1 MAVKFS
7 QFTPETVAANVTEI
21 VGYTATGDLNVR
33 IPPANLDTLVTS
45 DTAQVGTSATYTLS
59 GTKTG
64 TSTTTDLTTY
74 TVPANSGMA
83 LTAGTNTIAFD
94 ATSYSL
100 ASTDSVVGN
109 NSVPVNLTGTG
120 GGDSGVDTVTIVGTG
135 TVQVSSATNTITID
149 GSGGGGGVTSVGLTE
164 TGSALNITGSPITGS
179 GTFNIA
185 GAGTSSQVIL
195 GDLSLATLPTDT
207 NTTYTIGT
215 STNGSSV
222 DVNLD
227 ASIGTDSNIKLTPA
241 GGITI
246 TEAAG
251 VITLDTSASGSGTV
265 TSVGSGDSN
274 TILIGGTAADPTVAA
289 ITAAGVGT
297 GLLNLATG
305 GQIQTA
311 INSAIAG
318 GVTFK
323 GGFNANS
330 GAIDGGSNNLTTG
343 GARVEIS
350 VGDLYVV
357 TTAGN
362 FYGDA
367 TVPLAIGDQV
377 LCKTAAAAGASVIG
391 DWNTIESN
399 VVPATAGVT
408 DASTVKGVA
417 GFDNQMFA
425 ATANGFITS
434 TTLNT
439 VIITRVGAGNGFF
452 YVDGIQQSG
461 ITLMPD
467 VTYLID
473 QSDSSNDGH
482 PLILSTT
489 TPSQTEYSTGVIY
502 LLDNVVTTYANYV
515 NTTNFNA
522 ATTRQVRISL
532 NQVAPTLYYVC
543 SIHQGMGGDIS
554 RGGDYVSWN
563 LTGDSGTTEV
573 IANGNTVDVAGGTD
587 ITTEASSADTLTVN
601 HAAISR
607 TDTTSTNSPAAGASV
622 DLVKSLTVSTQG
634 HVTAI
639 DVSTVT
645 WPAAAGPPTKT
656 VDTATIANATTGT
669 FTLTVTPSSENYV
682 DMYISGVYQSKT
694 TYTVAGTTVTLD
706 GGTFFPNG
714 AVVETV
720 TTT

>member
-7 QFTPETVAANVTEI
+7 QFTSETVAANVTEI

-149 GSGGGGGVTSVGLTE
+149 GSGGGGGVTSFTN
-164 TGSALNITGSPITGS
+164 TN
-179 GTFNIA
+179 GTFVSAATANSA
-185 GAGTSSQVIL
+185 ATGPVTTGVI
-195 GDLSLATLPTDT
+195 DLSATGTPSASNFLRGD
-207 NTTYTIGT
+207 NTW
-215 STNGSSV
+215 
-222 DVNLD
+222 
-227 ASIGTDSNIKLTPA
+227 ATPP
-241 GGITI
+241 
-246 TEAAG
+246 
-251 VITLDTSASGSGTV
+251 SGSGTV

-587 ITTEASSADTLTVN
+587 ITTVASSADTLTVN

-645 WPAAAGPPTKT
+645 WPAGGGGFGS
-656 VDTATIANATTGT
+656 INQTTGT
-669 FTLTVTPSSENYV
+669 GSSLGAITLGSTPAAAFNCLIS
-682 DMYISGVYQSKT
+682 ISGVTQNYLDA
-694 TYTVAGTTVTLD
+694 AGTPNWTVSTNTL
-706 GGTFFPNG
+706 TFAFNPPVTATNG
-714 AVVETV
+714 IQIIVIA
-720 TTT
+720 

>member
-7 QFTPETVAANVTEI
+7 QFTLETGAANVTEI
-21 VGYTATGDLNVR
+21 VGYTATGNLNVR

-164 TGSALNITGSPITGS
+164 TGSALTITGSPITSS

-195 GDLSLATLPTDT
+195 GDLSLATL
-207 NTTYTIGT
+207 N
-215 STNGSSV
+215 
-222 DVNLD
+222 
-227 ASIGTDSNIKLTPA
+227 A
-241 GGITI
+241 
-246 TEAAG
+246 
-251 VITLDTSASGSGTV
+251 GTV
-265 TSVGSGDSN
+265 TSVASGDSN

-330 GAIDGGSNNLTTG
+330 GVIDGGSNNLTTG

-377 LCKTAAAAGASVIG
+377 LCKTAAAAGASLIG
-391 DWNTIESN
+391 YWNTIESN

-489 TPSQTEYSTGVIY
+489 TPSQTVYSTGVIY

-543 SIHQGMGGDIS
+543 SQHLNMGGDIS

-587 ITTEASSADTLTVN
+587 ITTVASSADTLTVN

-607 TDTTSTNSPAAGASV
+607 TDTTSANSPAAGASV

-645 WPAAAGPPTKT
+645 WPAAAGLPTKT

>member
-7 QFTPETVAANVTEI
+7 DFTQKQDASVDVTNM
-21 VGYTATGDLNVR
+21 VGYLVNGELNIM
-33 IPPANLDTLVTS
+33 IPPANLDTTYVVSNLNGGASPTISIQGTKPGQAASINPSAVTLTGS
-45 DTAQVGTSATYTLS
+45 GATLLNGDGIDTIDFASTKYRLNASNVGSPGTVPVILS
-59 GTKTG
+59 GTEG
-64 TSTTTDLTTY
+64 NDAGVALST
-74 TVPANSGMA
+74 
-83 LTAGTNTIAFD
+83 
-94 ATSYSL
+94 
-100 ASTDSVVGN
+100 
-109 NSVPVNLTGTG
+109 VNLVGSG
-120 GGDSGVDTVTIVGTG
+120 GIGLTSSG
-135 TVQVSSATNTITID
+135 NTITITD
-149 GSGGGGGVTSVGLTE
+149 ASAGTVTSVGLTE
-164 TGSALNITGSPITGS
+164 TGSALTITGSPITDS

-195 GDLSLATLPTDT
+195 GDLSLATL
-207 NTTYTIGT
+207 N
-215 STNGSSV
+215 
-222 DVNLD
+222 
-227 ASIGTDSNIKLTPA
+227 A
-241 GGITI
+241 
-246 TEAAG
+246 
-251 VITLDTSASGSGTV
+251 GTV
-265 TSVGSGDSN
+265 TSVASGDSN

-289 ITAAGVGT
+289 ITTAGVGT

-330 GAIDGGSNNLTTG
+330 GVIDGGSNNLTTG
-343 GARVEIS
+343 GARVQIS

-377 LCKTAAAAGASVIG
+377 LCKTAAAAGASLIG
-391 DWNTIESN
+391 YWNTIESN

-408 DASTVKGVA
+408 DTSTVKGVA

-439 VIITRVGAGNGFF
+439 VIITRVGAGNGLF

-473 QSDSSNDGH
+473 QSDTSNDGH

-502 LLDNVVTTYANYV
+502 LLDNVATAYGDYI
-515 NTTNFNA
+515 NTTNFNL

-554 RGGDYVSWN
+554 RGGDTYT
-563 LTGDSGTTEV
+563 LQAGA
-573 IANGNTVDVAGGTD
+573 IAG
-587 ITTEASSADTLTVN
+587 SSVPIQLDA
-601 HAAISR
+601 
-607 TDTTSTNSPAAGASV
+607 AAGADSTV
-622 DLVKSLTVSTQG
+622 SLTGGTGITLTRNSATEITIESVAG
-634 HVTAI
+634 VTI
-639 DVSTVT
+639 
-645 WPAAAGPPTKT
+645 TKEQET
-656 VDTATIANATTGT
+656 GDATTT
-669 FTLTVTPSSENYV
+669 DFTLTTAAGCTV
-682 DMYISGVYQSKT
+682 DNLAIYISGVYQNKLDASGAANF
-694 TYTVAGTTVTLD
+694 TVDAGANPTLQFVS
-706 GGTFFPNG
+706 GGTPTAPPVTAANG
-714 AVVETV
+714 IEIVITR
-720 TTT
+720 